1 MMPRLGLSVAR
12 FCSAA
17 WVGAAALF
25 VIAGISEVR
34 SPQLDS
40 TAKDLLVLLRFPCYY
55 AVGFSLMAAALVG
68 TSVTVMTGNR
78 SRRTQIAAALL
89 LLALLG
95 MFADHTWIYTPLEN
109 HIKKQGP
116 RDAEFESL
124 HEASKWINLA
134 TVSVTLIA
142 SWLLCLGSQESRDKS
157 RKSPESRAR

>member
-1 MMPRLGLSVAR
+1 MFVHRLSLALAR

-17 WVGAAALF
+17 WVGAAVLF

-40 TAKDLLVLLRFPCYY
+40 SAKDLLVLLRFPCYY
-55 AVGFSLMAAALVG
+55 AIGFSLVIAAFIGASVSQLVG
-68 TSVTVMTGNR
+68 PRSITVK
-78 SRRTQIAAALL
+78 IASGLL

-95 MFADHTWIYTPLEN
+95 MVVDHTWIYTPLEN

-116 RDAEFESL
+116 RDATFETL

-134 TVSVTLIA
+134 TVSITMIA
-142 SWLLCLGSQESRDKS
+142 SGMLSLERREL
-157 RKSPESRAR
+157 A